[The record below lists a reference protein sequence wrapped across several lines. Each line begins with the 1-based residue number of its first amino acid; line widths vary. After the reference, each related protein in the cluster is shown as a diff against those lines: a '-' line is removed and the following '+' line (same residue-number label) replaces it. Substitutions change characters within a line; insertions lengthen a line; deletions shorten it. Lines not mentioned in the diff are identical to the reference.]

1 MAFEHPAILL
11 LMPLALVPLL
21 VRRRSVGALR
31 VALPPQALER
41 RPSWRVRLL
50 WLPRALA
57 SAALVFALLAAA
69 GPYGQA
75 RRAPD
80 PRLARDVVLAIDA
93 SESMRAVDFALGG
106 TPCSRQEAA
115 VELAGRFIAAR
126 EGDRVGLVVFGGRAV
141 TQCPLTF
148 DTNVAR
154 VLLEYV
160 EPEMLGKRTALGDGL
175 ALAVARMPRGGA
187 AVLLSDGENTAG
199 NATPDEAARAA
210 RERGVRVYAVG
221 IGSAGLVPVP
231 ARMPS
236 GRVRMQM
243 KDYPLDEATLRS
255 VAEETDGRYF
265 RAADAEALEGVFAEI
280 DRLEPR
286 PAGALRTLPVRGW
299 QRLAAACAG
308 LALSGLFAASSLF
321 LRTAPRLS

>member
-1 MAFEHPAILL
+1 MTFEHPLLLL
-11 LMPLALVPLL
+11 LMPLTLGPLL
-21 VRRRSVGALR
+21 LRRRIDGAVR

-41 RPSWRVRLL
+41 WPSWRVRLL
-50 WLPRALA
+50 WLPRVLACLALGF
-57 SAALVFALLAAA
+57 SLLAAA
-69 GPYGQA
+69 GPHGQA

-80 PRLARDVVLAIDA
+80 PRLARDVVLALDA

-106 TPCSRQEAA
+106 RPCSRQEAA

-126 EGDRVGLVVFGGRAV
+126 QGDRIGLVVFGGRAA

-148 DTNVAR
+148 DTDVAR
-154 VLLEYV
+154 ALLEYV

-175 ALAVARMPRGGA
+175 ALAVARMPRGGGL
-187 AVLLSDGENTAG
+187 VLLSDGENTAG
-199 NATPDEAARAA
+199 LASLTEAARAA

-221 IGSAGLVPVP
+221 IGSSGLVPVP

-243 KDYPLDEATLRS
+243 KDYPLDEGALRG
-255 VAEETDGRYF
+255 VAEETGGRYF
-265 RAADAEALEGVFAEI
+265 RGADAGALEGSLAEI
-280 DRLEPR
+280 GRLEQR
-286 PAGALRTLPVRGW
+286 PAQALRTVPARGW

-308 LALSGLFAASSLF
+308 FALTGLLAASSLF
-321 LRTAPRLS
+321 LRTAPPLS